1 MNSSTSLGKCLDIGD
16 SKASRSVLGAG
27 RVIFRDCSRGGDS
40 PEPALRCRRR
50 DLAHLYPLVTLGAEP
65 KRQALRFTFGT
76 NARNRRGLSFMICR
90 STSSLT
96 PAFFS
101 LGTKTVSVLA

>member
-1 MNSSTSLGKCLDIGD
+1 MRKRYPD
-16 SKASRSVLGAG
+16 SKANRRVVGAG
-27 RVIFRDCSRGGDS
+27 RSYFRDCSRGRIS
-40 PEPALRCRRR
+40 PEPTLRCRRR
-50 DLAHLYPLVTLGAEP
+50 DLAHLYPLVTLGAER

-90 STSSLT
+90 STSSLA